1 MNQPADHRSVADRME
16 RAGQK
21 LARVILYL
29 GAMILFAMLL
39 LTCADVIGR
48 YLLNAPVNG
57 KTEITRLMMAGL
69 VFCALPIVSVSGE
82 QITVDLLDGIF
93 PGRAAAIRDAIIDLV
108 SGLCLFVM
116 VYWVVFRARRLF
128 DYGYVTDF
136 LHWPLYPFAYF
147 VALMTFVA
155 GVALAGKFAIDVGRI
170 VSGRPASAAGPARFD
185 TMG

>member
-1 MNQPADHRSVADRME
+1 MSRPADHPSVLDGME

-69 VFCALPIVSVSGE
+69 VFCALPVVSVSGE

-93 PGRAAAIRDAIIDLV
+93 PGRAAAVRDAVIDLLCGV
-108 SGLCLFVM
+108 CLFIM
-116 VYWVVFRARRLF
+116 VYWLVFRANRLY

-155 GVALAGKFAIDVGRI
+155 GAALAGKFAIDIGRI
-170 VSGRPASAAGPARFD
+170 VSGQPAQAEPARYD
-185 TMG
+185 TIG